1 MVFKR
6 QSNKKLNNF
15 RYDISF
21 LRVLAV
27 LSVLFFHFNIHGF
40 SGGFVGV
47 DIFFVISGYLMSQI
61 ILKGIEN
68 NNFNILDFYKRR
80 MIRIFPAL
88 LFMLIIFSL
97 IVALVLPSQ
106 FFQFQNNA
114 FSSTLFFSNIYY
126 YLSSGYFDVASH
138 YNFLLHTW
146 SLSVEW
152 QFYIIYPIFLLLTKR
167 LYQSNL
173 IIFKSIFIFA
183 TFLSFGTVLYFNL
196 IGKNDFSFYMFITR
210 AWEMMAGGLALLYQQ
225 SFQKISIKWKLFSV
239 WISLL
244 SLLLFVYL
252 VNGYTVMWPSLLTII
267 PVTATGIIIALN
279 QELSWYRSS
288 IVTYFGNI
296 SYSLYLYHWPLFV
309 LSHFL
314 VLDIAFKHRLI
325 FIAISF
331 LLAVFSYELIE
342 KNKLVKNFRFVAA
355 ISILIFVTTFC
366 LAKYNDNININKDI
380 NLGKYV
386 ANYKFSNGAIAQ
398 YRMGKYHHL
407 GDKPLPVT
415 FKKDL
420 FFPDNNKKN
429 VLLIG
434 DSHAGMFG
442 RTMQDITDSLNL
454 NLVQISSDATF
465 PIKDAKSVF
474 ETPKVL
480 FNYAYTDFIPAN
492 KDKINL
498 VVLSAN
504 YLGYEDSL
512 LDRYFNTTL
521 AYFDKKKI
529 PVLFIGQTRAY
540 KLDYPTYQFLLHNY
554 QIESQEDKDRIKRVV
569 DKNEVLLDKLG
580 NKYIDLLK
588 VNTVPVSNQGEPYI
602 YDHDHLTYFGTSQYK
617 SLIMGKIESIIK

>member
-1 MVFKR
+1 M
-6 QSNKKLNNF
+6 NNF

-27 LSVLFFHFNIHGF
+27 ISVLFFHFNIHGF

-61 ILKGIEN
+61 ILKGIDN
-68 NNFNILDFYKRR
+68 NNFNILDFYKKRVV
-80 MIRIFPAL
+80 RIFPAL
-88 LFMLIIFSL
+88 LFMLLFFSI
-97 IVALVLPSQ
+97 IVAFILPTQ
-106 FFQFQNNA
+106 FYQFQNNA

-126 YLSSGYFDVASH
+126 YLSSGYFDAASH

-152 QFYIIYPIFLLLTKR
+152 QFYIIYPLFLLLTKKFY
-167 LYQSNL
+167 LSNL
-173 IIFKSIFIFA
+173 KLFKSIFIFV

-196 IGKNDFSFYMFITR
+196 TGKNDFSFYMFITR

-225 SFQKISIKWKLFSV
+225 SFQKISIKWKLFTV

-252 VNGYTVMWPSLLTII
+252 VNGYTVMWPSLLTLI
-267 PVTATGIIIALN
+267 PVTATGIIIAVN
-279 QELSWYRSS
+279 QELSWFKNS

-309 LSHFL
+309 VSHFL

-325 FIAISF
+325 FIALSF
-331 LLAVFSYELIE
+331 LLAIFSYELIE
-342 KNKLVKNFRFVAA
+342 KNKLTKNFKFVAI
-355 ISILIFVTTFC
+355 ISLLMFGGTFS
-366 LAKYNDNININKDI
+366 LAKYNENITIDKNI

-386 ANYKFSNGAIAQ
+386 ANYKFSNEAIAQ

-407 GDKPLPVT
+407 GDKPLPTT
-415 FKKDL
+415 FKNNF

-442 RTMQDITDSLNL
+442 RTMQDLTDSLNL

-465 PIKDAKSVF
+465 PIKDATSVF
-474 ETPKVL
+474 ETPKQL

-492 KDKINL
+492 KNKISL

-504 YLGYEDSL
+504 YLGYEDAL
-512 LDRYFNTTL
+512 LDKYLNSTISYFEE
-521 AYFDKKKI
+521 KSI
-529 PVLFIGQTRAY
+529 PIVFIGQTRAY
-540 KLDYPTYQFLLHNY
+540 KLDYPTYQFLLDEY
-554 QIESQEDKDRIKRVV
+554 QIESQEDKDRMKRVV

-588 VNTVPVSNQGEPYI
+588 INIIAVSNKGEPYI

-617 SLIMGKIESIIK
+617 NLIMGKIESIIK